1 VTIGVAA
8 LVVARGE
15 ALALASSGYDM
26 GDIKVMAC
34 FGVTEGEINGTPP
47 VLWRLDI
54 SSKKKMVFFF
64 FLKGG
69 SEIFFLIPVP
79 RGNNKKVLIDAKT
92 ERTQMSSCSEREQQ
106 KSIDR
111 HKNRETP
118 NELKKVFFF
127 SFGIFFHDP

>member
-1 VTIGVAA
+1 MTIGVTA

-54 SSKKKMVFFF
+54 SFQAKNGFL

-69 SEIFFLIPVP
+69 SENFFRP
-79 RGNNKKVLIDAKT
+79 R
-92 ERTQMSSCSEREQQ
+92 SEREQQ
-106 KSIDR
+106 KSFDR
-111 HKNRETP
+111 NKTP
-118 NELKKVFFF
+118 EKTQM
-127 SFGIFFHDP
+127 S